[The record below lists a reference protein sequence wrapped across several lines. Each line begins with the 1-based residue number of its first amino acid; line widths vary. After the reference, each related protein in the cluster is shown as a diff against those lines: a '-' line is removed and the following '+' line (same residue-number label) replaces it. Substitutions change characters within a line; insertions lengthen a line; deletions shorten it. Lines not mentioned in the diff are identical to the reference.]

1 MQGIDREG
9 CACVTGSSTQQVR
22 GFTCGYDDL
31 LLVRDAEAARGALLA
46 RAEGA
51 AVAASARYAG
61 VELPAGYAEGEVEV
75 RLGSFQC
82 AEIWS

>member
-1 MQGIDREG
+1 M
-9 CACVTGSSTQQVR
+9 R

-61 VELPAGYAEGEVEV
+61 VELPAGYAEGGVEV
-75 RLGSFQC
+75 RPRLCAQC
-82 AEIWS
+82 AWTWSWCRVELGLWLG